1 MNWEEIKE
9 KYPKA
14 WNNLV
19 EYDWKAIYIKA
30 DLEFPS
36 IPSQGYNNR
45 DLYDFF
51 DANQIYIEL
60 VRASDWWYYLGCLKA
75 HDTRTEA
82 EEGAFIEAF
91 KMLERKLNK

>member
-1 MNWEEIKE
+1 MKWEEISE
-9 KYPKA
+9 QYPKA
-14 WNNLV
+14 YTKACEWGKL
-19 EYDWKAIYIKA
+19 EGWDSCTEDGLMTFIYDI
-30 DLEFPS
+30 
-36 IPSQGYNNR
+36 R
-45 DLYDFF
+45 HLYDFF
-51 DANQIYIEL
+51 DSNGIYIEL

>member
-14 WNNLV
+14 YN
-19 EYDWKAIYIKA
+19 K
-30 DLEFPS
+30 
-36 IPSQGYNNR
+36 SQPVSNGRWFRY
-45 DLYDFF
+45 LYDFF
-51 DANQIYIEL
+51 DENGIYIEL
-60 VRASDWWYYLGCLKA
+60 VRVCDFWYYLGCLKA